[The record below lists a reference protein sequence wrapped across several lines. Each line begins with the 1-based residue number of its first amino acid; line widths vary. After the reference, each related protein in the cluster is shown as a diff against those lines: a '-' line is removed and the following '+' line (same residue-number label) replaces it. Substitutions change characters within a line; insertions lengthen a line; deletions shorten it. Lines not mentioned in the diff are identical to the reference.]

1 MNACIGQRRT
11 HAWGLAVS
19 ATGQTGQSEAIHS
32 AAGVLRALPK
42 IKPAA
47 LASVPSASSAQL
59 MPIRSKKVLN
69 SARHM
74 VADAT
79 DGTDDI
85 FRTRA
90 QTLIILVPRRPSREK
105 GDFQDQRAEGTP
117 SPAASPAIL
126 ASIVGPARID
136 RLWQSTSAWARMRS
150 LPCQMARFSSGRTIT
165 E

>member
-1 MNACIGQRRT
+1 MNSCIGQRRT

-32 AAGVLRALPK
+32 AAGVLRTLPK

-74 VADAT
+74 VVDAT

-105 GDFQDQRAEGTP
+105 VISKISVRRERLRPPQAQPFRRQLWAQRGSTGCGNRRP
-117 SPAASPAIL
+117 PGL
-126 ASIVGPARID
+126 A
-136 RLWQSTSAWARMRS
+136 
-150 LPCQMARFSSGRTIT
+150 
-165 E
+165 